1 MRFLRLQS
9 TAFDCNRLHSIPRPL
24 RSALLLTLLLL
35 LLPPPSLSAP
45 HPTRQQLLEQLQQ
58 QQAARTGA
66 PAPTPPASTPSP
78 SPSASPVT
86 RHSSPVTPVGTEIG
100 ADEVPRDT
108 LLPADLSWLDASGH
122 AWHHLRTAHFVIHYE
137 KKIFASKVARL
148 AESFYG
154 YISADLP
161 PDLPDRLGDRL
172 SHIFVFADARDWPA
186 VLAGTPG
193 LTPLTV
199 SFVRNQAMYLQEWGD
214 NSSDKMSVLAH
225 EMTHLVINRF
235 LKKPIPL
242 WLNEGLAEYYG
253 EFAYR
258 AVRGMGQSKSS
269 AFPATKNLLPLQTL
283 LALTTY
289 PPDTV
294 VLTYYRTA
302 KYLVGFL
309 RLKHAPACWNAY
321 LAAVATGTPSTPALL
336 SAFPYPDLP
345 TLETAFGKFA
355 H

>member
-1 MRFLRLQS
+1 
-9 TAFDCNRLHSIPRPL
+9 
-24 RSALLLTLLLL
+24 
-35 LLPPPSLSAP
+35 
-45 HPTRQQLLEQLQQ
+45 
-58 QQAARTGA
+58 
-66 PAPTPPASTPSP
+66 
-78 SPSASPVT
+78 
-86 RHSSPVTPVGTEIG
+86 
-100 ADEVPRDT
+100 
-108 LLPADLSWLDASGH
+108 
-122 AWHHLRTAHFVIHYE
+122 
-137 KKIFASKVARL
+137 
-148 AESFYG
+148 
-154 YISADLP
+154 
-161 PDLPDRLGDRL
+161 
-172 SHIFVFADARDWPA
+172 
-186 VLAGTPG
+186 
-193 LTPLTV
+193 
-199 SFVRNQAMYLQEWGD
+199 MYLQEWGD

-269 AFPATKNLLPLQTL
+269 AFPATKDLLPLQTL
-283 LALTTY
+283 LALPTY

-321 LAAVATGTPSTPALL
+321 FTAVATGSPSTPALL

-345 TLETAFGKFA
+345 SLETAFGKFA

>member
-9 TAFDCNRLHSIPRPL
+9 TAFDCNRLQSIPRPL
-24 RSALLLTLLLL
+24 LRPLLLLLL
-35 LLPPPSLSAP
+35 LLPLSSLSAP

-66 PAPTPPASTPSP
+66 P
-78 SPSASPVT
+78 SASPSNTSAASLVT
-86 RHSSPVTPVGTEIG
+86 RHSSPVTPVGAEIG

-137 KKIFASKVARL
+137 KKIFAAKVARL
-148 AESFYG
+148 AESFYD

-172 SHIFVFADARDWPA
+172 SHIFVFADARDWPT

-283 LALTTY
+283 LALPTY

-321 LAAVATGTPSTPALL
+321 FTAVATGSPSTPALL

-345 TLETAFGKFA
+345 SLETAFGKFA

>member
-1 MRFLRLQS
+1 MRFLRLHS
-9 TAFDCNRLHSIPRPL
+9 TAFDCNRLQSIPRPL
-24 RSALLLTLLLL
+24 RSALLLALLLL
-35 LLPPPSLSAP
+35 LLPLSALSAP

-66 PAPTPPASTPSP
+66 PTPTPPASSP
-78 SPSASPVT
+78 ASSPSASLVT
-86 RHSSPVTPVGTEIG
+86 RHSSLVTPAVDEIDGG
-100 ADEVPRDT
+100 AVPRDT

-122 AWHHLRTAHFVIHYE
+122 AWHHLRTTHFVIHYE
-137 KKIFASKVARL
+137 KKIFAAKVARL
-148 AESFYG
+148 AESFYD

-161 PDLPDRLGDRL
+161 PDLPDRLGERL

-321 LAAVATGTPSTPALL
+321 FTAVATGSPSTPALL

-345 TLETAFGKFA
+345 TLETAFQKFA

>member
-1 MRFLRLQS
+1 MRPKPHPRLHS
-9 TAFDCNRLHSIPRPL
+9 TAFDCIRLQSIPL
-24 RSALLLTLLLL
+24 LLALLPF
-35 LLPPPSLSAP
+35 LLPLPSPAAP
-45 HPTRQQLLEQLQQ
+45 HPTRQQLLQQLQQ
-58 QQAARTGA
+58 QQSARTGA
-66 PAPTPPASTPSP
+66 PSASA
-78 SPSASPVT
+78 ASPVT
-86 RHSSPVTPVGTEIG
+86 RHSSPVTPAVDEIDG
-100 ADEVPRDT
+100 GSVPRDT
-108 LLPADLSWLDASGH
+108 LLPDDLPWLDSPDH
-122 AWHHLRTAHFVIHYE
+122 AWHHLRTAHFVVHYE
-137 KKIFASKVARL
+137 KKIFAAKVARL
-148 AESFYG
+148 AESFYD

-172 SHIFVFADARDWPA
+172 SHIFVFADSRDWPS
-186 VLAGTPG
+186 VLSGTGG
-193 LTPLTV
+193 LSPLTV

-225 EMTHLVINRF
+225 EMTHLVLNRF
-235 LKKPIPL
+235 LRVRLPL

-269 AFPATKNLLPLQTL
+269 AFPATKDLLPLQTL
-283 LALTTY
+283 LSLTAY
-289 PPDTV
+289 PPDSV

-309 RLKHAPACWNAY
+309 RLKHDPACWNAY

-345 TLETAFGKFA
+345 SLSSAFGKFA

>member
-9 TAFDCNRLHSIPRPL
+9 TAFDCNRLQSIPRPL
-24 RSALLLTLLLL
+24 LRPLL
-35 LLPPPSLSAP
+35 LLPLLPPLSSLPAP
-45 HPTRQQLLEQLQQ
+45 HPPRQQLLEQLQQ

-66 PAPTPPASTPSP
+66 P
-78 SPSASPVT
+78 SASPSNTSAASLVT
-86 RHSSPVTPVGTEIG
+86 RHSSPVTPVGAEIG

-137 KKIFASKVARL
+137 KKIFAAKVARL
-148 AESFYG
+148 AESFYD

-172 SHIFVFADARDWPA
+172 SHIFVFADARDWPT

-283 LALTTY
+283 LALPTY

-321 LAAVATGTPSTPALL
+321 FTAVATGSPSTPALL

-345 TLETAFGKFA
+345 SLETAFGKFA